1 MDSEET
7 PLKENR
13 DTKSD
18 IENNTKMIT
27 SRKKI
32 KDNEGFIICLCLILS
47 LSFMI
52 VSLCLCERN
61 RPDEQRMC
69 S

>member
-18 IENNTKMIT
+18 IENNTKIIS
-27 SRKKI
+27 SRKNI
-32 KDNEGFIICLCLILS
+32 KNNQGCEICLCLILS
-47 LSFMI
+47 LIFMI
-52 VSLCLCERN
+52 VSICLCERN
-61 RPDEQRMC
+61 LPDERRMC

>member
-7 PLKENR
+7 PLKENN
-13 DTKSD
+13 TKSD
-18 IENNTKMIT
+18 IENNIKIIN
-27 SRKKI
+27 SRNKI
-32 KDNEGFIICLCLILS
+32 KYNQGCEICLCIFLS
-47 LSFMI
+47 LIFMI

-61 RPDEQRMC
+61 LPDERRMC

>member
-7 PLKENR
+7 PLKENN
-13 DTKSD
+13 TKSD
-18 IENNTKMIT
+18 IENNTKIIN
-27 SRKKI
+27 SRNKI
-32 KDNEGFIICLCLILS
+32 KNNQGCEICLCIFLS
-47 LSFMI
+47 LIFMI

-61 RPDEQRMC
+61 LPDERRMC